1 MLAKSF
7 RVRAMDAVERL
18 YNPSVP
24 IFGAPA
30 NGMMAAQSLDSGE
43 VERLVNRLEK
53 ASHRQTRAILLASLF
68 VVSGMITPD
77 REWATPIGPACSGRA
92 EPDGVLPVLGLDALN
107 IWWSER
113 GHRS

>member
-1 MLAKSF
+1 
-7 RVRAMDAVERL
+7 
-18 YNPSVP
+18 
-24 IFGAPA
+24 
-30 NGMMAAQSLDSGE
+30 MAAQSLDSGE

-68 VVSGMITPD
+68 VVSGMITQI
-77 REWATPIGPACSGRA
+77 ESGPHLLGLHVL
-92 EPDGVLPVLGLDALN
+92 GVLSLMGCSLYWVWMLVN